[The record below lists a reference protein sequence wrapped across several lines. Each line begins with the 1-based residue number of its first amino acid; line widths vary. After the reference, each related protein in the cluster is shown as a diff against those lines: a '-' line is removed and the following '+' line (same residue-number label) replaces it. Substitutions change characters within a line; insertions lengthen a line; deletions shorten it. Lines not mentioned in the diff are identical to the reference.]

1 MRTED
6 DLRAALVALEREAPA
21 VTQVLPKASSRN
33 GRGFLPPAGRRWRAV
48 GLAAALGLVV
58 GVSVALVAV
67 LSPAGSLGHQQVSP
81 ASEALRAKLL
91 AALSASGGK
100 IVYER
105 TTDLSPGT
113 TAHTVME
120 SWHYPWM
127 PKAGQLERDREL
139 ILNTDGTPLRDSQAS
154 YMTLA
159 PDQDLY
165 ANGKII
171 DVEYATGT
179 WSVRHSRWLFDDDP
193 GAPTTLWDMVH
204 NGMLTVVGRTE
215 LGGHP
220 AIEVR
225 FKIGPGSDYLLIDA
239 RTYLPLRTL
248 ISKGASVRRYDY
260 QYLQP
265 TAANLA
271 KLTAPIPAGFRRT
284 AQPVT
289 PKNAPP
295 FYLQTAAPAGP
306 APAPSIR
313 QTATGVRTDGP
324 VRSG

>member
-21 VTQVLPKASSRN
+21 VTQVLPKATSRSR
-33 GRGFLPPAGRRWRAV
+33 RGFFPLVGRHWRAV
-48 GLAAALGLVV
+48 GLAAALGLAV
-58 GVSVALVAV
+58 GVSVAVVAA
-67 LSPAGSLGHQQVSP
+67 LSPGPVGHHQPPS

-100 IVYER
+100 IVYQR

-120 SWHYPWM
+120 SWHYPWL
-127 PKAGQLERDREL
+127 PKAGQLERGREL
-139 ILNTDGTPLRDSQAS
+139 ILNTGGTPLRDTQAS
-154 YMTLA
+154 YTTLA

-165 ANGKII
+165 AKGKII
-171 DVEYATGT
+171 DVEYATRT
-179 WSVRHSRWLFDDDP
+179 WSERHSRWLFDADP
-193 GAPTTLWDMVH
+193 GAPTNLRDMVH
-204 NGMLTVVGRTE
+204 NQLLTVVGRTE
-215 LGGHP
+215 LDGHP

-225 FKIGPGSDYLLIDA
+225 FKIGPSSDYLLVDA

-248 ISKGASVRRYDY
+248 ISKDAIVRQYDY
-260 QYLQP
+260 QYLP
-265 TAANLA
+265 STPANLA
-271 KLTAPIPAGFRRT
+271 KLTAPIPPGFRRT

-295 FYLQTAAPAGP
+295 FYLETESPAEPGH
-306 APAPSIR
+306 
-313 QTATGVRTDGP
+313 
-324 VRSG
+324 SGR

>member
-21 VTQVLPKASSRN
+21 VTRVLPKARRGN
-33 GRGFLPPAGRRWRAV
+33 GRGFLPPEGRRWRAV
-48 GLAAALGLVV
+48 GLTAALGLVV
-58 GVSVALVAV
+58 GVCVALVAV
-67 LSPAGSLGHQQVSP
+67 LSPGAGSLDHQALPVSG
-81 ASEALRAKLL
+81 ALRAKLL

-100 IVYER
+100 IVYQR
-105 TTDLSPGT
+105 TTVLGPGT

-127 PKAGQLERDREL
+127 PKAGQLEREREL
-139 ILNTDGTPLRDSQAS
+139 ILNSDGTPLRDSQAS
-154 YMTLA
+154 YTTLA

-165 ANGKII
+165 AKGKII

-215 LGGHP
+215 LDGHP

-225 FKIGPGSDYLLIDA
+225 FKIGPSSDYLLVDA

-248 ISKGASVRRYDY
+248 ISKASSVRRYDY
-260 QYLQP
+260 QYLAP

-271 KLTAPIPAGFRRT
+271 KLTAPIPPGFRRT

-289 PKNAPP
+289 PRNAPP
-295 FYLQTAAPAGP
+295 FYLQTEAPAEP

>member
-1 MRTED
+1 MRTEG

-21 VTQVLPKASSRN
+21 VTQVLPKALSRN
-33 GRGFLPPAGRRWRAV
+33 GRAFVPPVGRRWRAV
-48 GLAAALGLVV
+48 GLAAALGVIV

-67 LSPAGSLGHQQVSP
+67 LSPGAGSLGHQQASS

-105 TTDLSPGT
+105 TTDLSTGT
-113 TAHTVME
+113 AAHTVME

-127 PKAGQLERDREL
+127 PTAGQLERGREL
-139 ILNTDGTPLRDSQAS
+139 ILNADGTPLRDSQVS
-154 YMTLA
+154 YTTLA
-159 PDQDLY
+159 PGQDLY

-171 DVEYATGT
+171 DVEYASGT
-179 WSVRHSRWLFDDDP
+179 WSVQHSRWLFDDDP
-193 GAPTTLWDMVH
+193 GAPTTLWTIIH

-215 LGGHP
+215 LDGHP

-225 FKIGPGSDYLLIDA
+225 FKIGPGSDYLLVDA

-260 QYLQP
+260 QYLPP
-265 TAANLA
+265 TAANLE
-271 KLTAPIPAGFRRT
+271 KLTAPIPPGFRRT

-289 PKNAPP
+289 PKNAPS
-295 FYLQTAAPAGP
+295 FLQTEAPAEP
-306 APAPSIR
+306 TLAPSIR
-313 QTATGVRTDGP
+313 QTAPGRPG
-324 VRSG
+324 